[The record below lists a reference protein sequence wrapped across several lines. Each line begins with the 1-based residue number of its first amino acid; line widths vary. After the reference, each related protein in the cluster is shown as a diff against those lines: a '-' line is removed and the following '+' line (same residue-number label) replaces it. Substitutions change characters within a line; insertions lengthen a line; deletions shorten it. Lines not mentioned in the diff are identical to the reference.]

1 MKRTQLVRAADSD
14 RGAAAV
20 EFALVLPLLLM
31 LVFGMIDFGRA
42 YNDQITLTQ
51 LAREGA
57 RLESLGRTD
66 VKTRLISAAPASLG
80 LTAADIIE
88 TPCPLASSASSDAT
102 VVVHKTF
109 TFITPVAILAGIA
122 AGPLVLTGTGTM
134 PCLG

>member
-1 MKRTQLVRAADSD
+1 VKRTLLVHGADSE

-31 LVFGMIDFGRA
+31 LVFGMIDYGRA
-42 YNDQITLTQ
+42 YNEQITLTQ

-66 VKTRLISAAPASLG
+66 VKTRLISAAPSSLG
-80 LTAADIIE
+80 LKASDITETACV
-88 TPCPLASSASSDAT
+88 PGSSAATDAT
-102 VVVHKTF
+102 VVIHKTF
-109 TFITPVAILAGIA
+109 TYITPVAALAHLT
-122 AGPLVLTGTGTM
+122 AGPLVLTGKASM